1 MSRSELL
8 LSLGNVQTS
17 RIYIQ
22 WTVVEFRTDGY
33 ISLTQFLTSPI
44 QHNIF
49 NMTKDDGGIGN
60 VLQIAEKV
68 ASDLAVL
75 NKQSTSTTESSSGT
89 KRKVLDDSVRIEIS
103 HCSSVELK
111 PIVEPLIKQ
120 LESIDAAELLSL
132 KPTRD
137 GESGATLDSNQI
149 IEPIHD
155 LIKPQYQNQSENN
168 IVRYLHVKEI
178 EHRYSAGI
186 FVFPPNTCIPLHDH
200 PDMVV
205 ISRILYG
212 ELYVTSYDVMPS
224 SSDGEDH
231 HSDYNEEE
239 GSSPTSRQ
247 SPLRASFR
255 KIKDLINRTLSYHH
269 SGEGQRGNI
278 LHAKPNVNP
287 MNCSPSDDSETM
299 IISAPK
305 VTCLYP
311 HEGNCHSFRA
321 GPHGVAVLDVLLPPY
336 SDGSRDCTFYE
347 KNIVQEHNEDLYTL
361 APIEQPED
369 FHCVGG
375 SYGKFGDRQHHDI
388 GIDNV

>member
-1 MSRSELL
+1 
-8 LSLGNVQTS
+8 
-17 RIYIQ
+17 
-22 WTVVEFRTDGY
+22 
-33 ISLTQFLTSPI
+33 
-44 QHNIF
+44 
-49 NMTKDDGGIGN
+49 MTKDDGGIGN
-60 VLQIAEKV
+60 VLHTAEKV
-68 ASDLAVL
+68 ANDLAVL
-75 NKQSTSTTESSSGT
+75 NKQSTSIDSSAGT

-103 HCSSVELK
+103 HSSSDELK

-132 KPTRD
+132 KSTRD
-137 GESGATLDSNQI
+137 GESGATLDSSQT

-155 LIKPQYQNQSENN
+155 LVKPQYQNQKENN

-186 FVFPPNTCIPLHDH
+186 FVFPPNTSIPLHDH

-212 ELYVTSYDVMPS
+212 ELYVTSFDVMPS
-224 SSDGEDH
+224 SLDGEDH
-231 HSDYNEEE
+231 HSDCNEEE
-239 GSSPTSRQ
+239 ESSPTSRQ

-269 SGEGQRGNI
+269 SSEEQQGSI
-278 LHAKPNVNP
+278 LHVKPNMNP
-287 MNCSPSDDSETM
+287 LNCSFSSCDNSESM

-347 KNIVQEHNEDLYTL
+347 KNIVQEHDEELYTL
-361 APIEQPED
+361 TPIEQPDD

>member
-1 MSRSELL
+1 
-8 LSLGNVQTS
+8 
-17 RIYIQ
+17 
-22 WTVVEFRTDGY
+22 
-33 ISLTQFLTSPI
+33 
-44 QHNIF
+44 
-49 NMTKDDGGIGN
+49 MTTDDGGIGN
-60 VLQIAEKV
+60 VLHTAEKI
-68 ASDLAVL
+68 ANDLAVL
-75 NKQSTSTTESSSGT
+75 NKQSTSSKDSSAGT

-103 HCSSVELK
+103 HYCSAELK

-137 GESGATLDSNQI
+137 GESGATLDSTSQT

-155 LIKPQYQNQSENN
+155 LVNPKYQNQKENN

-186 FVFPPNTCIPLHDH
+186 FVFPPNASIPLHDH

-212 ELYVTSYDVMPS
+212 ELYVTSYDVMPEDDNV
-224 SSDGEDH
+224 SD
-231 HSDYNEEE
+231 HSGCNEEE
-239 GSSPTSRQ
+239 ESSPTSRQ

-269 SGEGQRGNI
+269 SSEEQQGSI
-278 LHAKPNVNP
+278 LHVTPNVKP
-287 MNCSPSDDSETM
+287 LNCSPSDDSESM

-347 KNIVQEHNEDLYTL
+347 KNIVKEHDEELYTL
-361 APIEQPED
+361 TPIEQPQD